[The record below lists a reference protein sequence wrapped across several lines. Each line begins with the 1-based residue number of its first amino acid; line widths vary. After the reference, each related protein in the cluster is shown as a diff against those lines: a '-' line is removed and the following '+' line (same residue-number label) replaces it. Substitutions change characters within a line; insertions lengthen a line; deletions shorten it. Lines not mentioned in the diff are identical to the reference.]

1 MDASVGR
8 VWVDAVDQVWQ
19 HLERLSAMTSIDHE
33 VRESWGR
40 IDAWFRERRLSRAA
54 VRTAADEGRLRAVEA
69 DLAVTLPADVRE
81 WWGLDRVSADC
92 WIPGSFAPV
101 GLEEALETRGI
112 WLLVAEQE
120 GPSFD
125 ANGEPEPRFLPSFLP
140 IAMSPGGDGLIVD
153 LRHGDAYGAVFLWD
167 HETWVLGVPLWSSVA
182 AMLQDIAAALG
193 SGTPALL
200 GHAALGGI
208 TEACV
213 AVLDKSGD
221 LVWQVTEH

>member
-1 MDASVGR
+1 
-8 VWVDAVDQVWQ
+8 
-19 HLERLSAMTSIDHE
+19 MTVIDHE
-33 VRESWGR
+33 VRESWDR
-40 IDAWFRERRLSRAA
+40 IDAWFGERRLPRAA
-54 VRTAADEGRLRAVEA
+54 VRMAVDEGRLRAVEA
-69 DLAVTLPADVRE
+69 DLAVTLPVDARE
-81 WWGLDRVSADC
+81 WWGLEGVSADY

-125 ANGEPEPRFLPSFLP
+125 ADGEPEPRFLPSFLP

-153 LRHGDAYGAVFLWD
+153 LRPGDGHGAVLLWD
-167 HETWVLGVPLWSSVA
+167 HETWVPGVPLWSSVA
-182 AMLQDIAAALG
+182 VMLQDIAVALE

-200 GHAALGGI
+200 GHGALGGT

-213 AVLDKSGD
+213 AVLDDAGD